1 MPVTP
6 PPVKGTQGYR
16 KSNLNWPESE
26 PQVNLCPI
34 GCVNR
39 FRLWT
44 NLLLEKLIVEIGK
57 LLYERS
63 YVVSSDGNVS
73 VRLDENTVLAT
84 PTMTCKGRMTEDCL
98 ALTDMDGKPLSD
110 KRASS
115 ELAMHLLIYKMRP
128 DIKAVC
134 HAHPPHGTAFAVAG
148 LAIDKPILSEVI
160 LTLGCVPLTDYGTPS
175 TNELTEAMKPF
186 VTHHNALLMANHG
199 AVAYGEDLWQSFDRL
214 ETLEHSKDC
223 NLGKSSAVQMTCRRM
238 QLKSSFRSEKRRGTS
253 RKTPAVRLRGY
264 LHDANIRG
272 NGRELSVK
280 VRSNGGKI
288 SFTREELIELLSQA
302 AKLG

>member
-1 MPVTP
+1 MD
-6 PPVKGTQGYR
+6 
-16 KSNLNWPESE
+16 ESSA
-26 PQVNLCPI
+26 
-34 GCVNR
+34 R
-39 FRLWT
+39 
-44 NLLLEKLIVEIGK
+44 KLIVEIGK

-73 VRLDENTVLAT
+73 VRLAENTVLAT
-84 PTMTCKGRMTEDCL
+84 PTMTCKSRMNEDCL

-110 KRASS
+110 RRASS

-128 DIKAVC
+128 DIKAIC

-186 VTHHNALLMANHG
+186 VPHHNALLMANHG
-199 AVAYGEDLWQSFDRL
+199 AVAYGEDLWQAFDRL
-214 ETLEHSKDC
+214 ETLEHTAKIAILAKT
-223 NLGKSSAVQMTCRRM
+223 LGGAIDLPADAIEKLVQIREKAGY
-238 QLKSSFRSEKRRGTS
+238 LKENARCQ
-253 RKTPAVRLRGY
+253 ACGY
-264 LHDANIRG
+264 LHDANISC
-272 NGRELSVK
+272 ELDVTYPARSG
-280 VRSNGGKI
+280 SNGGKI

-302 AKLG
+302 AKLS